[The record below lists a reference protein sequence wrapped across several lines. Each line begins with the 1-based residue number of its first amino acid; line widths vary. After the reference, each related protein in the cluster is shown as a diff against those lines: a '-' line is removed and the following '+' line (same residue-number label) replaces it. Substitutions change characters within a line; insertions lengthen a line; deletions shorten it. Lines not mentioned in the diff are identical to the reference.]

1 MSSLRALD
9 LGFTGINDQALA
21 FLRVTDSQDDHAGPH
36 GLMKL
41 AVLNLKGAR
50 IDGPGLANLADLAN
64 LKTIYLDS
72 SQVSDDGLA
81 GMEKLTALRALNLAK
96 THISD
101 KALVHLKPL
110 K

>member
-50 IDGPGLANLADLAN
+50 GLMVQAWPTLRIWPTSRRSTPQQPG
-64 LKTIYLDS
+64 
-72 SQVSDDGLA
+72 Q
-81 GMEKLTALRALNLAK
+81 R
-96 THISD
+96 
-101 KALVHLKPL
+101 
-110 K
+110 